1 MTATIANVLIFIG
14 LIYCCSQ
21 IPPSPLMKLNW
32 FKKINWFK
40 QIKAE
45 VEIEP

>member
-1 MTATIANVLIFIG
+1 MKAIIANFLILVG
-14 LIYCCSQ
+14 LIYYCSQ

-32 FKKINWFK
+32 SKKLNWFK